1 MTSITAYLSFKG
13 QCTEAMNFYQSCLGG
28 NLTIQRVGESPVAA
42 QCPESI
48 HDQVM
53 HASLISGGIMLLGS
67 DMEHTKYPITKGNQ
81 IGLCIQCSSEEEI
94 KTFFTKLSEGGKIIE
109 PLQKQFWGALFGELE
124 DRFGIRW
131 MFNYDIK

>member
-1 MTSITAYLSFKG
+1 MKQISAYLSFKG
-13 QCTEAMNFYQSCLGG
+13 QCSEAMQFYQSCLGG
-28 NLTIQRVGESPVAA
+28 TLSIQKVGESPVAA

-48 HDQVM
+48 HNQVM
-53 HASLISGGIMLLGS
+53 HASLITGNISLLGS
-67 DMEHTKYPITKGNQ
+67 DMEHPKYPISKGNQ

-94 KTFFTKLSEGGKIIE
+94 HRFFKGLSEGGKLIE

-131 MFNYDIK
+131 MFNYELV